1 MTNNCDT
8 QLLVIFLIYN
18 LITYNNN
25 CLTKNYKNDK
35 INTDNTNYEEERVI
49 MAEKFKRKEI
59 KYLITNKQYNQLKQI
74 MINYVVPDQ
83 YFKSIIKNI
92 YYDTDHFLLVRR
104 SNDKPIYKEKLRIRS
119 YGIKSKEEN
128 VFVELKRKYDGVV
141 YKRRIEMKYQE
152 ALLFLAGEAT
162 GDGSQIAKE
171 LQYFINYYQTLA
183 PKIMLTYQRL
193 SFKGIDSNLRI
204 TFDYDI
210 LWRDYDLDL
219 TKECYGTKIL
229 DDDLMIMEIKTEYG
243 YPLWLVDFLSSNKIY
258 KTSFSKYGNAYKNLM
273 IKGEEQNVY

>member
-1 MTNNCDT
+1 M
-8 QLLVIFLIYN
+8 
-18 LITYNNN
+18 
-25 CLTKNYKNDK
+25 TKNYKNDK

-171 LQYFINYYQTLA
+171 LQYFIHYYQTLA